1 MWAQN
6 LFSITLFLT
15 GFMLGSLSSE
25 KRSYSEV
32 KVRKYL
38 MNIHNVG
45 VKFSDETLDLLRC
58 RSTLLL
64 FILTFI
70 GVYFFNEFLNYLE

>member
-6 LFSITLFLT
+6 LLSIALFLT

-25 KRSYSEV
+25 KRYSEV

-38 MNIHNVG
+38 MDNVG
-45 VKFSDETLDLLRC
+45 VKFSDETLNLLRC
-58 RSTLLL
+58 RSSTLLL
-64 FILTFI
+64 FILM
-70 GVYFFNEFLNYLE
+70 YLC

>member
-25 KRSYSEV
+25 KRYSEV

-38 MNIHNVG
+38 MDNVG
-45 VKFSDETLDLLRC
+45 VNFSDESLNLLHC

-64 FILTFI
+64 FILTLNCKLNCI
-70 GVYFFNEFLNYLE
+70 NEF

>member
-25 KRSYSEV
+25 KRYSEV

-38 MNIHNVG
+38 MDNVG
-45 VKFSDETLDLLRC
+45 VKFSDEILN
-58 RSTLLL
+58 LLL
-64 FILTFI
+64 MYIVKVLLFFILTLSYTYFI
-70 GVYFFNEFLNYLE
+70 NDF

>member
-25 KRSYSEV
+25 KRYSEV

-38 MNIHNVG
+38 MNNVG

-64 FILTFI
+64 SILSLSCT
-70 GVYFFNEFLNYLE
+70 YFFNEF

>member
-32 KVRKYL
+32 KVRKYF
-38 MNIHNVG
+38 MNTYVML
-45 VKFSDETLDLLRC
+45 V
-58 RSTLLL
+58 
-64 FILTFI
+64 
-70 GVYFFNEFLNYLE
+70 

>member
-25 KRSYSEV
+25 QRYSEV

-38 MNIHNVG
+38 MNNVG

-64 FILTFI
+64 FILTLI
-70 GVYFFNEFLNYLE
+70 

>member
-25 KRSYSEV
+25 QRYSEV

-38 MNIHNVG
+38 MNNVG

-58 RSTLLL
+58 QSTLLL
-64 FILTFI
+64 FILTLSYT
-70 GVYFFNEFLNYLE
+70 YFFNEF

>member
-25 KRSYSEV
+25 QRYSEV

-38 MNIHNVG
+38 MNNVG
-45 VKFSDETLDLLRC
+45 VKFSDETLDLLL
-58 RSTLLL
+58 TLSKYFIAFHSYAQLHL
-64 FILTFI
+64 FL
-70 GVYFFNEFLNYLE
+70 

>member
-32 KVRKYL
+32 KVRKYF
-38 MNIHNVG
+38 MNKYVML
-45 VKFSDETLDLLRC
+45 VKEGCIEGMACQLPS
-58 RSTLLL
+58 S
-64 FILTFI
+64 
-70 GVYFFNEFLNYLE
+70 